1 MLPALVSR
9 QLENKYEFKDIFMA
23 TVGKTTFL
31 VEQIN
36 GQITSKEQNADK
48 KTTFATH
55 NLRGIDVL
63 LQLLTRR

>member
-31 VEQIN
+31 VE
-36 GQITSKEQNADK
+36 
-48 KTTFATH
+48 
-55 NLRGIDVL
+55 
-63 LQLLTRR
+63 